1 MKVIFSSL
9 FFLLTTAFCF
19 SQSIVRGKII
29 EGSKKTP
36 VFGVNILVKSPLD
49 STTIAFGFTNESGQF
64 EIEFNSELD
73 SVFLTI
79 NSMTI
84 QKKQVVL
91 SPNGIPV
98 VIEVT
103 SSSLDLKEFTIEGIK
118 NPVTQRNDTISY
130 DISGFS
136 TVNDR
141 VLSDVLKRL
150 PGIEVMSN
158 GMIQYQGRPL
168 VKFYVEGLDLLQG
181 RYNLAN
187 NNLPIDA
194 IESVDLL
201 ENHQPIKILDSLVF
215 SDRAALNINLKRK
228 NTWIGT
234 GNAGVGGSP
243 ILLDAK
249 FSPMVF
255 RTDFQALFTVQGN
268 NAGENLEDQQRN
280 LTMDALLD
288 LLNNRAIKEWFT
300 FPGLEMSGL
309 PKERARFNESF
320 LGSANMLSKNS
331 KETEFR
337 LNIDFHQESLLQE
350 KSSFTSY
357 FLPGAD
363 TISFAENTMLENI
376 RRKLSGG
383 LNWNRNTKRNYFD
396 NTTSFA
402 VVKNEIDGNVFFN
415 QNPIMETA
423 SMPML
428 RIENKLKLLTPI
440 KNRLFDV
447 RSTVSFQKTQQT
459 LNLTSSVNDGIG
471 NPGQSYDFLMQSID
485 FQRFFTTNSIGLTFK
500 TRNAITVQSS
510 IGVSALMDK
519 LSSTLS
525 IDSLSSNKLFAVER
539 NKTDFTNLSTFI
551 KNSVE
556 YKKGGFQL
564 KADLPF
570 YVAYLDRNSI
580 STRQS
585 SSFLS
590 VYLEPS
596 LNARYQISGKISTS
610 ISFAKTNEFGT
621 GEDFFPNPIITSF
634 RNIDVNGSRLPESV
648 RSRVNY
654 GLNYKNPVNGLFF
667 DLSASYSKTSENVI
681 AQYSL
686 ADFGGSTR
694 SLVDFDNE
702 TIRRALSLRGS
713 KYLSNLYTTLTVS
726 STIQFQE
733 FPQVTND
740 VLLDYSNRIN
750 TSYFEIAIKPKNYIG
765 FDIKTSLNLINS
777 ESNQSGIAQIK
788 QVSTAMGLDV
798 FPIQNHLFRADFEYV
813 SNEIKDSNSPQ
824 RSSFLDFSYRFTP
837 PKSRIDFSIICA
849 NILDVDVYRSYFSSG
864 FILGVQELPLRPRQ
878 LLLKVNFSF

>member
-9 FFLLTTAFCF
+9 FFLLSVAFCF
-19 SQSIVRGKII
+19 SQSTVRGKII
-29 EGSKKTP
+29 EDSKKSP
-36 VFGVNILVKSPLD
+36 VFGANILVKSPLD

-73 SVFLTI
+73 SVLLTI
-79 NSMTI
+79 NAMTI
-84 QKKQVVL
+84 QKKNVVL

-103 SSSLDLKEFTIEGIK
+103 SSSLDLKEFTVESIK
-118 NPVTQRNDTISY
+118 NPVTQKNDTISY
-130 DISGFS
+130 DINGFS

-168 VKFYVEGLDLLQG
+168 VKFYIEGLDLLQG

-187 NNLPIDA
+187 DNLPIDA
-194 IESVDLL
+194 IESVDVL
-201 ENHQPIKILDSLVF
+201 ENHQPIKVLDSLVF

-234 GNAGVGGSP
+234 GYTGVGGSP
-243 ILLDAK
+243 FLLDAK

-255 RTDFQALFTVQGN
+255 REDFQSLFTVQGN
-268 NAGENLEDQQRN
+268 NVGENLEDQQKT

-288 LLNNRAIKEWFT
+288 LLNNNAVKEWFT
-300 FPGLEMSGL
+300 FPGLEMAGL

-320 LGSANMLSKNS
+320 LGSANVLSKNGNG
-331 KETEFR
+331 TEFR
-337 LNIDFHQESLLQE
+337 LNMDFYQENLSQE
-350 KSSFTSY
+350 KNSFTSY
-357 FLPGAD
+357 FLPDAD
-363 TISFAENTMLENI
+363 TVSFVENTNLEHI

-415 QNPIMETA
+415 QNPISETA

-440 KNRLFDV
+440 KSRLFDV
-447 RSTVSFQKTQQT
+447 RSTVSFQKTKQE
-459 LNLTSSVNDGIG
+459 LNLIPSVVDANA
-471 NPGQSYDFLMQSID
+471 GQPYDFLLQSID
-485 FQRFFTTNSIGLTFK
+485 FQRLFTTNSIGINFK
-500 TRNAITVQSS
+500 TRNTINIQSAF
-510 IGVSALMDK
+510 GVSALMDK

-525 IDSLSSNKLFAVER
+525 IDSLANNQLLAFER
-539 NKTDFTNLSTFI
+539 NRADFTNLSTFV
-551 KNSVE
+551 KNSFA
-556 YKKGGFQL
+556 YKKGGFQV
-564 KADLPF
+564 KADMPF
-570 YVAYLDRNSI
+570 FVVYIERNDLL
-580 STRQS
+580 TGQS
-585 SSFLS
+585 SKNSRIYFEP
-590 VYLEPS
+590 YLN
-596 LNARYQISGKISTS
+596 LKYQISGKFSTS
-610 ISFAKTNEFGT
+610 ASFKKANEFGT
-621 GEDFFPNPIITSF
+621 GEDFFPNRIVTNY
-634 RNIDVNGSRLPESV
+634 RNIDINDSRIPESV
-648 RSRVNY
+648 KSMFNY
-654 GLNYKNPVNGLFF
+654 WLNYKNPVNGLFF
-667 DLSASYSKTSENVI
+667 DLIASYSKTKDNVI

-686 ADFGGSTR
+686 GEFGGSTR
-694 SLVDFDNE
+694 SLEDFENE
-702 TIRRALSLRGS
+702 TFRHALSFRGS
-713 KYLSNLYTTLTVS
+713 KYLSNLYTTMTVG
-726 STIQFQE
+726 STIQFQD

-750 TSYFEIAIKPKNYIG
+750 ISYFEIAIKPKTYIG
-765 FDIKTSLNLINS
+765 FDVKTSLNLINS
-777 ESNQSGIAQIK
+777 ESNQGEIARIR
-788 QVSTAMGLDV
+788 QVSTAMGLEV

-813 SNEIKDSNSPQ
+813 SNEIKESNSPQ

-837 PKSRIDFSIICA
+837 PKSRMDFSIICT
-849 NILDVDVYRSYFSSG
+849 NILDADFYRSYFSSS